1 MNNFPSVW
9 RLCKTPGS
17 HKNKHDQSFTM
28 ESEITF
34 QIVLLKPTPDVDFG
48 LQKGSGS
55 NYETVQKQRS
65 GSKDLSFN
73 LTINIKGDKAKD
85 KSPKLTGSF
94 VQGPTNG
101 KFIYIDIGTY
111 AGQTGTLWAR
121 RLKVPLTGITWKE
134 IDQLI
139 ANPMLIMETS
149 VPGTGKDGG
158 PNCATVKPF
167 NGWKIIER
175 K

>member
-1 MNNFPSVW
+1 
-9 RLCKTPGS
+9 
-17 HKNKHDQSFTM
+17 M
-28 ESEITF
+28 ESEVTF
-34 QIVLLKPTPDVDFG
+34 QIVLLKPTPGVDFG

-65 GSKDLSFN
+65 DSKDLSFN
-73 LTINIKGDKAKD
+73 FTINIKGNKAKD
-85 KSPKLTGSF
+85 KSPRLAGSF

-101 KFIYIDIGTY
+101 KFVYIDIGTY
-111 AGQTGTLWAR
+111 AGQTSTLWAR
-121 RLKVPLTGITWKE
+121 RLKVPLTGIEWND

-139 ANPMLIMETS
+139 ANPNLIMGTS
-149 VPGTGKDGG
+149 VSGTGKDGG

-167 NGWKIIER
+167 NGWKIIKR

>member
-1 MNNFPSVW
+1 
-9 RLCKTPGS
+9 
-17 HKNKHDQSFTM
+17 M
-28 ESEITF
+28 EHEITL
-34 QIVLLKPTPDVDFG
+34 QIVLLKPTPGVDFG
-48 LQKGSGS
+48 LQKGSGN
-55 NYETVQKQRS
+55 NYEVIQKQRS
-65 GSKDLSFN
+65 DSKDLSFN
-73 LTINIKGDKAKD
+73 FAVKIKGDRVKD
-85 KSPKLTGSF
+85 QSPKLSGSF

-101 KFIYIDIGTY
+101 KFIYIDIGTC
-111 AGQTGTLWAR
+111 AGQTGTPWSR
-121 RLKVPLTGITWKE
+121 RLRIPLTGITWKD

-139 ANPMLIMETS
+139 ADPNLIMETT